1 MAEAKAKA
9 KKKTK
14 KKRYLTLKEQIQM
27 LRTAVMEL
35 ADELRRDEKRDEAG
49 TTRLQD
55 RLQFA
60 KAVIAATAPKGEAAR

>member
-35 ADELRRDEKRDEAG
+35 ADELRRDERDEAG
-49 TTRLQD
+49 MARLQD

>member
-1 MAEAKAKA
+1 
-9 KKKTK
+9 
-14 KKRYLTLKEQIQM
+14 M

-35 ADELRRDEKRDEAG
+35 ADELKRGERGKAG

-60 KAVIAATAPKGEAAR
+60 KAVIAATTPKGEAAR